1 MTWKKLQRLLAC
13 LLAVL
18 LLSQVGA
25 FSPAVFAA
33 DDSSYTLQDGT
44 AIIKSTMTTDEVNHA
59 LTRALVK
66 DFDQKSEDAQ
76 AKLLDDLKWE
86 YKTNGFKN
94 KGTIFEA
101 KSSDLYWDSIA
112 GGRVVEEGKV
122 IKTKY
127 TCPALADNKDGDYKV
142 RLVGTTQEVT
152 LTKAEKL
159 SSSITLKQDASVKL
173 PYNEDGT
180 LNADALRAA
189 IFDQVVEST
198 APDLKVD
205 DVTIEYY
212 ATATTGSLGALGR
225 AWAPLEGGTVNSVN
239 YPAISAGEQKI
250 RISYDESDTYF
261 STSPEVM
268 VTFTERADSH
278 IVLKSGQK
286 VALPYNDDVTVNY
299 DALRASIL
307 TQVVDEGTTPALTL
321 QNTEIEYYASS
332 ALVDHKEWVKLE
344 GEYKTIPVINKEIG
358 YPAISAGEQQIRISF
373 KGDDEYKAS
382 SDEVTVTFAERP
394 SVQVTK
400 KENPTFKLAFND
412 DGTAIYDNIQQQ
424 VFNAVI
430 QSTDPTLTADDVS
443 IKYLAT
449 EKVLGAA
456 DSHEW
461 MPLTGGKK
469 NGISY
474 PAIGEG
480 TQKVR
485 ISWGGNRYY
494 APMDLEAEVL
504 VTGRPDLQVTLK
516 ESPSVKLVFND
527 DGKVIYDNI
536 YQQVWDAVIE
546 RTEPELTLE
555 QATLEY
561 YADSKATGWVS
572 EWVPLEGGKKNSI
585 SYPGVSEGTQKV
597 RVSWRGTSVYA
608 PGHVDVDVV
617 FLDRDPAP
625 FHLKTGVTKVGIVY
639 NPDQSIN
646 YEATEQALREAL
658 IESTDSNYSVD
669 LVKVEYNIY
678 GTHLT
683 DDRIANYKDLSYRV
697 LDSDLLDGIKAGKF
711 GLGDQLLRLSWSGN
725 ADYKPFEETRVRVK
739 MVDNRQPTEVVLK
752 PSISIVYNMDASVM
766 KQNIFEYVIDWDASK
781 LPEKSTLSVADFTIE
796 YYAENEVEADGM
808 TTGGGVHLYM
818 PLEGGKGGAFE
829 GDPTKFLTYPQ
840 MGAGDQKIRV
850 TYKGNADYRPST
862 PVEGNLTVNK
872 AKVSVKVHSTSI
884 YAEEAKDKLGEG
896 FITTDPADKFD
907 IYTIYGGMTSDV
919 TTSVFVQ
926 LPERYTNTALIQA
939 IDWALEQ
946 AGQPTL
952 TEMMNNGTTVGQ
964 LRKII
969 SDVISKGDD
978 LPTFIKDALKKAGI
992 DIDTLV
998 KLNEALSKLPG
1009 LLDNVRVA
1017 FGTPDQ
1023 AGIYTVCAVTNNKNY
1038 ETGFGMGALVVKKH
1052 YSGVKLQWN
1061 KTIPNGKLTAEEAAG
1076 FDFGATL
1083 MYDGNPA
1090 KKQTNVHY
1098 LYSGFTSKWKP
1109 YSSTT
1114 TPPTEPGRYVMTAVT
1129 VGGNYQAAPITRSF
1143 QITK

>member
-1 MTWKKLQRLLAC
+1 MTGKKLQRVLAC

-33 DDSSYTLQDGT
+33 DSSGYTLQNGS

-59 LTRALVK
+59 LTRALVVG
-66 DFDQKSEDAQ
+66 FDQMSKADQNA
-76 AKLLDDLKWE
+76 LLGSLTWE
-86 YKTNGFKN
+86 Y
-94 KGTIFEA
+94 
-101 KSSDLYWDSIA
+101 YC
-112 GGRVVEEGKV
+112 EGKSKMGFSNTDWGS
-122 IKTKY
+122 IGGFDSSTKKLGITTNY
-127 TCPALADNKDGDYKV
+127 THPALAKNDDGNYQV
-142 RLVGTTQEVT
+142 RVAGTTAEVT
-152 LTKAEKL
+152 LKKLEKIE
-159 SSSITLKQDASVKL
+159 SSIELKQGASVRL

-189 IFDQVVEST
+189 IFAQVVGNTTPELTVSN
-198 APDLKVD
+198 
-205 DVTIEYY
+205 VTIEYY
-212 ATATTGSLGALGR
+212 ATAESGSFVGVGE
-225 AWAPLEGGTVNSVN
+225 AWMPLEGGTKDLLT
-239 YPAISAGEQKI
+239 YPAISAGEQQI
-250 RISYDESDTYF
+250 QISFKGDNTYKA
-261 STSPEVM
+261 SSETTT

-278 IVLKSGQK
+278 IVLKSGQQ
-286 VALPYNDDVTVNY
+286 VALPYTDATTVDY
-299 DALRASIL
+299 DTLRAAIL
-307 TQVVDEGTTPALTL
+307 QQVVSEDTTPALTAE
-321 QNTEIEYYASS
+321 NTEIKYYAMSS
-332 ALVDHKEWVKLE
+332 TGLAHEWVKLD
-344 GEYKTIPVINKEIG
+344 GDKVNLAT
-358 YPAISAGEQQIRISF
+358 YPAISAGDQQIQISF
-373 KGDDEYKAS
+373 KGDDAYKAS
-382 SDEVTVTFAERP
+382 SATTTVTFTERP
-394 SVQVTK
+394 AVSVTR
-400 KENPTFKLAFND
+400 NDSPTFKLNYND
-412 DGTAIYDNIQQQ
+412 NGDAIYDNIQQQ
-424 VFNAVI
+424 VFDAVI

-449 EKVLGAA
+449 EKVFGV

-504 VTGRPDLQVTLK
+504 VTGRPALQVTLK
-516 ESPSVKLVFND
+516 DSPSVKLVFND

-658 IESTDSNYSVD
+658 IESTDPGYPVD
-669 LVKVEYNIY
+669 LVKVQYNIY
-678 GTHLT
+678 GTSIT
-683 DDRIANYKDLSYRV
+683 DDWIANYKDLSYKV
-697 LDSDLLDGIKAGKF
+697 LDSDLFNGIKAGKF
-711 GLGDQLLRLSWSGN
+711 GLGDQLLRLSWRGN

-752 PSISIVYNMDASVM
+752 SGASITYNMDANAM
-766 KQNIFEYVIDWDASK
+766 LQAIFENLIDWDAST
-781 LPEKSTLSVADFTIE
+781 LPEKSTLSAADFTFE
-796 YYAENEVEADGM
+796 YYGENVLGEEDG
-808 TTGGGVHLYM
+808 GISGGV
-818 PLEGGKGGAFE
+818 PNWAPVAGG
-829 GDPTKFLTYPQ
+829 TVNLLTYPQ
-840 MGAGDQKIRV
+840 MGAGENQKVRV
-850 TYKGNADYRPST
+850 SYSGNGEYRPCKN
-862 PVEGNLTVNK
+862 VEGTLTVNK

-919 TTSVFVQ
+919 TGSVFVQ
-926 LPERYTNTALIQA
+926 LPERMTKGTIIDLIDKTLKGLHQK
-939 IDWALEQ
+939 
-946 AGQPTL
+946 TL
-952 TEMMNNGTTVGQ
+952 TEMMQQGTTVGE
-964 LRKII
+964 LRKLL
-969 SDVISKGDD
+969 SDIVGKGDKLPQPVKD
-978 LPTFIKDALKKAGI
+978 LLKKVGI

-998 KLNEALSKLPG
+998 KLNEALNKFPG

-1023 AGIYTVCAVTNNKNY
+1023 AGIYTVYAITNNKNY

-1061 KTIPNGKLTAEEAAG
+1061 QTIPNGKLTAEEAKN
-1076 FDFGATL
+1076 FDFGVTL

-1098 LYSGFTSKWKP
+1098 LYSGFTSKWRP

-1114 TPPTEPGRYVMTAVT
+1114 TPPTEPGRYVVT
-1129 VGGNYQAAPITRSF
+1129 VVTLGGNYQAAPITRAF